1 MLESYVEG
9 LQDMMTTNQK
19 TILLVE
25 DEDEIGSHINARL
38 TDRGHRV
45 VRARDADDA
54 LKLAEQD
61 HLSLILTDL
70 DLPNLDQMMER
81 LRAHET
87 LQHMPVVVIDIN
99 HPQNVRP
106 DLTILNNFDELD
118 QLLESVP
125 SH

>member
-1 MLESYVEG
+1 MN
-9 LQDMMTTNQK
+9 THQK

-25 DEDEIGSHINARL
+25 DEDEISSHMDATL
-38 TDRGHRV
+38 TDRGYRV

-70 DLPNLDQMMER
+70 DLPNLNHMMDR

-87 LQHMPVVVIDIN
+87 LTHMPVAIIDLN

-106 DLTILNNFDELD
+106 DLTILKNFDELD
-118 QLLESVP
+118 ALLASAP
-125 SH
+125 TH

>member
-1 MLESYVEG
+1 
-9 LQDMMTTNQK
+9 MMTTNQK

>member
-1 MLESYVEG
+1 
-9 LQDMMTTNQK
+9 
-19 TILLVE
+19 
-25 DEDEIGSHINARL
+25 
-38 TDRGHRV
+38 
-45 VRARDADDA
+45 
-54 LKLAEQD
+54 
-61 HLSLILTDL
+61 
-70 DLPNLDQMMER
+70 MER